1 MMESADVITMADLM
15 TMDYT
20 LTDIYAERQTW
31 CDGAIFRRR
40 RPRKSNGIIFLNGC
54 RGTYTG
60 ANGISFTAPSKSLV
74 CLPYQ
79 SEYEVLNLA
88 SGLDTPDAYLIE
100 FNTQQGNTFLTFAS
114 SPFLIHEMNSY
125 YISALAKSIVEEYES
140 LRPSPA
146 LLKMNLYKLLAYLGG
161 EAQTEYE
168 KHRLTIAPAIEL
180 IEKNPVGLP
189 SVEQLAKLCH
199 MSSGHFRKIFA
210 AYTGKSPLTY
220 MTDRKIDMAKKML
233 ENSNTA
239 VVRIAELL
247 EFESCSYFCKQFK
260 KKTGLSPG
268 EYRHNN

>member
-1 MMESADVITMADLM
+1 MEKAELITIADLM
-15 TMDYT
+15 TIDYT

-31 CDGAIFRRR
+31 CDGAVFKRR

-60 ANGISFTAPSKSLV
+60 ADGAAFTAHSKSLV

-79 SEYEVLNLA
+79 SEYEVLNLS

-100 FNTQQGNTFLTFAS
+100 FNIKKGDAYLTFAP
-114 SPFLIHEMNSY
+114 SPFMICEMNPY

-146 LLKMNLYKLLAYLGG
+146 LLKMNLYKFLSYLGG
-161 EAQTEYE
+161 EAQKENE
-168 KHRLTIAPAIEL
+168 QHRLTIAPAVEL
-180 IEKNPVGLP
+180 IEKNPTAAP
-189 SVEQLAKLCH
+189 SVEQLADMCH
-199 MSSGHFRKIFA
+199 MSSGYFRKIFA

-220 MTDRKIDMAKKML
+220 ITDRKIDMAKKML
-233 ENSNTA
+233 ENSNTT

-268 EYRHNN
+268 RYRHNN